1 MHIVTTKA
9 REEMAQ
15 FTIVEQLHLKVL
27 LVSAVMVK
35 HRLEKLLLFVRFVTW
50 LKPRIEWP
58 LFAHKELN
66 REKYHRKSC

>member
-27 LVSAVMVK
+27 LVSAVMAK
-35 HRLEKLLLFVRFVTW
+35 HRLEKLLLFVRFVT
-50 LKPRIEWP
+50 
-58 LFAHKELN
+58 
-66 REKYHRKSC
+66 